1 MTGEDADPARTTGE
15 DADPT
20 ETTVEGDR
28 TLAALAH
35 ASSLFASFLGPILFL
50 ILADDDDELV
60 KQNAKNALNFQIVV
74 FVALVISGL
83 LTVVLVGFLLL
94 PIIGVIDLVLVLI
107 ATVKANDGE
116 VYKYPYTPDI
126 I

>member
-1 MTGEDADPARTTGE
+1 MSDSTDTGEETVTEETIPAE
-15 DADPT
+15 
-20 ETTVEGDR
+20 TVEGDR

-35 ASSLFASFLGPILFL
+35 ASALFASFFGPILFL

-60 KQNAKNALNFQIVV
+60 KQNAKSALNFQIVV

-83 LTVVLVGFLLL
+83 LTIVLIGFLLL

-107 ATVKANDGE
+107 ATVKANDGQ

-126 I
+126 V